1 MTPIEKMAFPSFQRA
16 AAAVATFELR
26 VRMLAETATPFS
38 KVEQASLSADL
49 SALIKM
55 VVEYFNASP
64 EETKFLAAAAAMR
77 NKLLHLELSS
87 VLGRVES
94 LIAQLDALG
103 LEVTKPD
110 KGKVWSADLET
121 GDVTRVDKTSTE
133 NDGIYGWMLENT
145 FNGGFD
151 AVVALMFHATTII
164 VRLRDARVEQQLEA
178 LKKRLDAETPEES
191 VAERKK
197 LELQLETLTQRINA
211 KK

>member
-87 VLGRVES
+87 VHGRVES